1 MPSSNPLNRSVLWLL
16 EQITKNLGWAK
27 QPVSEIPI
35 KVRILVD
42 ITTEENGKDIL
53 LRREEVTDFEYDL
66 LNVSNTGYDGKDS
79 ILLSFVQRKKEN

>member
-1 MPSSNPLNRSVLWLL
+1 MLSTNPLNRSVLWLL
-16 EQITKNLGWAK
+16 EQITENLGWAK

-35 KVRILVD
+35 KVRILID
-42 ITTEENGKDIL
+42 ITTKENGKDIL